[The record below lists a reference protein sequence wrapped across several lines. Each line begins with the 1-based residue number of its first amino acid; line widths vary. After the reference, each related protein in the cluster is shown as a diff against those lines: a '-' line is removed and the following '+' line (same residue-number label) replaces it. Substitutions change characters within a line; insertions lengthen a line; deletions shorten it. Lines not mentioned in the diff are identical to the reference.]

1 MRNKC
6 LYILYLI
13 YIIIAGFTS
22 CTETDVEW
30 GDGRKALELRVQ
42 CSSVGETRA
51 DGVMGGEHAL
61 NEDLIK
67 TLHYFLY
74 KKGETSGNALFM
86 GSSKL
91 EAGTQDEAVI
101 RVPLNDNE
109 LNEVLFPRP
118 ANECEVY
125 VIANLPDDVEIP
137 SNTSVDNLKAM
148 VMETDFK
155 GAITQ
160 SSFVMDGL
168 GTVQIVNRNKILA
181 AAGEVPL
188 ARLAAKFSLRISVAE
203 SFTDKDGVVWTPV
216 VSSLAVSMWR
226 AASRATLSASVAD
239 GLFDYDARG
248 KTVERTETVDDA
260 ARTFQLFHPFYSYP
274 RTWEFQSEDALSF
287 SIVLPW
293 KCTLPGGDQKF
304 QNCYYRVFPNTMQ
317 LERNNWYNMDLNIGV
332 LGSFSPTD
340 EPVVIDN
347 LTYKVVDWK
356 NGWADWSSGLEMETD
371 LLGAYYL
378 IVEQNEYALNN
389 KDNFS
394 LPFITSH
401 ECIIRDLKVTVPDF
415 GNDSNPT
422 KTDRDITSR
431 ALAENWLTLDG
442 NVIRL
447 NHKLNND
454 FINTSDYDYAPY
466 TFTFILCH
474 KNEPED
480 FKEELTII
488 QYPAITIEAH
498 LNSDYAANPNNKGGY
513 QFVNGRASNSSG
525 SGDYGGAH
533 GLRGN
538 NTNPN
543 MYVITTTVLPAG
555 SDFVLGD
562 PREEAETNPLATN
575 AAMAP
580 GVEGGANRRLSWYHK
595 TITGSEVQN
604 MISPKF
610 RIASS
615 YGVTNQITHQNAINR
630 AASYQEDGY
639 PAGRWRVPTMAEV
652 RFIIKLS
659 SDGKIPTLF
668 SEGSKY
674 WCANGSV
681 TPQDGGGYTTS
692 LSTTGNGPVRCVY
705 DDWYWERSA
714 VPRLSN
720 YTIFTWGDEKSN

>member
-1 MRNKC
+1 MSKNC
-6 LYILYLI
+6 LYNILYLI
-13 YIIIAGFTS
+13 IIMVGLCS
-22 CTETDVEW
+22 CTENAGEW
-30 GDGRKALELRVQ
+30 GDSRKMLELTVQ
-42 CSSVGETRA
+42 CSSVGATRA

-74 KKGETSGNALFM
+74 RKGETSKNALFM
-86 GSSKL
+86 GSNTL
-91 EAGTQDEAVI
+91 EAGTQDNAVI
-101 RVPLNDNE
+101 RVPLNDSE
-109 LNEVLFPRP
+109 LNEMLFPRP

-125 VIANLPDDVEIP
+125 VIANLPDGVEIP
-137 SNTSVDNLKAM
+137 ANTSLDNLKAL
-148 VMETDFK
+148 VVSADFK
-155 GAITQ
+155 GSITQ
-160 SSFVMDGL
+160 PSFVMDGL
-168 GTVQIVNRNKILA
+168 GIATIVNRNKVLA
-181 AAGEVPL
+181 AAGEIPL
-188 ARLAAKFSLRISVAE
+188 KRLAAKFSLRISVSE
-203 SFTDKDGVVWTPV
+203 SFVDTDGAKWEPDISGLSISMQRGA
-216 VSSLAVSMWR
+216 SSAN
-226 AASRATLSASVAD
+226 LSATFAS
-239 GLFDYDARG
+239 GLFDYGARG
-248 KTVERTETVDDA
+248 RTGEKTETVDA
-260 ARTFQLFHPFYSYP
+260 TTSTFNLFHPFYSYP
-274 RTWEFQSEDALSF
+274 KAWEYQSADALSF

-293 KCTLPGGDQKF
+293 TCQLPDGGQKY
-304 QNCYYRVFPNTMQ
+304 QNCYYRVFPNTMH
-317 LERNNWYNMDLNIGV
+317 LERNNWYNIDLNIGV
-332 LGSFSPTD
+332 LGSFSATD
-340 EPVVIDN
+340 APVVIDS

-356 NGWADWSSGLEMETD
+356 NGRGDWSSGLEMNAE
-371 LLGAYYL
+371 LLGAHYL
-378 IVEQNEYALNN
+378 IVEQNEYQLNS
-389 KDNFS
+389 KDNFTLS
-394 LPFITSH
+394 FITSH
-401 ECIIRDLKVTVPDF
+401 ECVIKNLKVTIPDF
-415 GNDSNPT
+415 GSDSNPK
-422 KTDRDITSR
+422 KTDKDITSK
-431 ALAENWLTLDG
+431 ATAENWLTLDG
-442 NVIRL
+442 NLIRL

-454 FINTSDYDYAPY
+454 FVNTTDYDCAPY
-466 TFTFILCH
+466 TFTFTLCH
-474 KNEPED
+474 KNN
-480 FKEELTII
+480 EERFYENLTIT

-533 GLRGN
+533 GLRGQ

-652 RFIIKLS
+652 LFIIKLS

-720 YTIFTWGDEKSN
+720 FSVFTWGDEK

>member
-1 MRNKC
+1 MMKKC

-13 YIIIAGFTS
+13 NIIVCFCS
-22 CTETDVEW
+22 CTENGGEW
-30 GDGRKALELRVQ
+30 GDGRKMLELTVQ
-42 CSSVGETRA
+42 CSSVGATRA
-51 DGVMGGEHAL
+51 DGVMGGEHLL
-61 NEDLIK
+61 NEDLIE

-74 KKGETSGNALFM
+74 RKGETSGNALFM

-91 EAGTQDEAVI
+91 EAGTQDQAVI

-118 ANECEVY
+118 TNECEVY
-125 VIANLPDDVEIP
+125 VIANLPDGVGIP
-137 SNTSVDNLKAM
+137 ENTSLDNLKAL
-148 VMETDFK
+148 VVSADFK
-155 GAITQ
+155 GSITQ
-160 SSFVMDGL
+160 PSFVMDGL
-168 GTVQIVNRNKILA
+168 GIATIVNRNKVLA
-181 AAGEVPL
+181 AAGEVPMK
-188 ARLAAKFSLRISVAE
+188 RLAAKFSLRISVSE
-203 SFTDKDGVVWTPV
+203 SFEDKDGVVWTPDTSKMSV
-216 VSSLAVSMWR
+216 CMLKG
-226 AASRATLSASVAD
+226 ASTANLSATFAT
-239 GLFDYDARG
+239 GLFDYGARG
-248 KTVERTETVDDA
+248 NKGKITETVDA
-260 ARTFQLFHPFYSYP
+260 TTRTFLLSHPFYSYP

-293 KCTLPGGDQKF
+293 TCSLPGGGQKF
-304 QNCYYRVFPNTMQ
+304 QDCYYKVFPNTMQ

-340 EPVVIDN
+340 KPVVIDN

-389 KDNFS
+389 KDNFT

-533 GLRGN
+533 GLRGQ

-714 VPRLSN
+714 VPRLSKFDV
-720 YTIFTWGDEKSN
+720 FTWGDEKSN

>member
-1 MRNKC
+1 MMKKC

-13 YIIIAGFTS
+13 YIIVGLCS
-22 CTETDVEW
+22 CTENGGEW
-30 GDGRKALELRVQ
+30 GDGRKMLELTVQ
-42 CSSVGETRA
+42 CSSVGATRA
-51 DGVMGGEHAL
+51 DGVMGGEHHL
-61 NEDLIK
+61 NEDLIE

-74 KKGETSGNALFM
+74 RKGETSGNALFM
-86 GSSKL
+86 GATTL

-109 LNEVLFPRP
+109 LNEQLFPRP

-125 VIANLPDDVEIP
+125 VIANLPDGVGIP
-137 SNTSVDNLKAM
+137 ENTSLDNLKAL
-148 VMETDFK
+148 VINTDFQ
-155 GAITQ
+155 GSTTQ
-160 SSFVMDGL
+160 PSFVMDGL
-168 GTVQIVNRNKILA
+168 GTATIVNRNKVLA
-181 AAGEVPL
+181 AAGEVPMK
-188 ARLAAKFSLRISVAE
+188 RLAAKFSMRISVSD
-203 SFTDKDGVVWTPV
+203 SFMDTDGVVWTPEV
-216 VSSLAVSMWR
+216 TSLSVSMLK
-226 AASRATLSASVAD
+226 AASRTNLSADFAD
-239 GLFDYDARG
+239 GIFDYSARG
-248 KTVERTETVDDA
+248 RTGERAETVDA
-260 ARTFQLFHPFYSYP
+260 ETRTFQLFHPFYSYP
-274 RTWEFQSEDALSF
+274 RTWEFQSADALSF

-293 KCTLPGGDQKF
+293 TCTLPNGDQKF
-304 QNCYYRVFPNTMQ
+304 QNCYYRVFPNTMH

-332 LGSFSPTD
+332 LGSFSATD
-340 EPVVIDN
+340 EPVVIEG

-356 NGWADWSSGLEMETD
+356 NGWQDWSSGLEMETE
-371 LLGAYYL
+371 LLGAHYL
-378 IVEQNEYALNN
+378 VVEQNEYTLNN
-389 KDNFS
+389 KDNFTLS
-394 LPFITSH
+394 FITSH
-401 ECIIRDLKVTVPDF
+401 ECFIKDLKVTVPDF

-442 NVIRL
+442 SMIRL

-454 FINTSDYDYAPY
+454 FVNTTDYDYAPY
-466 TFTFILCH
+466 TFTFTLCH
-474 KNEPED
+474 KDNPER
-480 FKEELTII
+480 FYENLTIT

-498 LNSDYAANPNNKGGY
+498 LNSDYAANPNNKGGF
-513 QFVNGRASNSSG
+513 QFVNGTASNSSG
-525 SGDYGGAH
+525 NGSYGGAH
-533 GLRGN
+533 GLRGG

-555 SDFVLGD
+555 SDFILGD
-562 PREEAETNPLATN
+562 PRDPAESNPPGNN
-575 AAMAP
+575 AVQAP
-580 GVEGGANRRLSWYHK
+580 GVEGGANRRLSWYHQ
-595 TITGSEVQN
+595 TITDNTVEN

-615 YGVTNQITHQNAINR
+615 YGVTNSITHQNAINR
-630 AASYQEDGY
+630 AATYQEDGY

-681 TPQDGGGYTTS
+681 TPLDGGGYSTS
-692 LSTTGNGPVRCVY
+692 LGTSGNGPVRCVY

-720 YTIFTWGDEKSN
+720 FSVFTWGDEK